1 MLSYQVTAK
10 SMPHQGIN
18 PNGSGTL
25 MDDQVDLDQGQFH
38 RPHHAAASCGRTHN
52 LYVTGVSPVW
62 MMISFVHLV
71 LMLWL
76 IGVYVGAPADDTGWP
91 HFEIYFTTNRI

>member
-1 MLSYQVTAK
+1 MLSYQVRVQSKPQQALD
-10 SMPHQGIN
+10 

-25 MDDQVDLDQGQFH
+25 MDDQIHLDQVDFC
-38 RPHHAAASCGRTHN
+38 RPQHDATSSGRTHN
-52 LYVTGVSPVW
+52 LYVTGVSLVW

-76 IGVYVGAPADDTGWP
+76 IVGAPSDDPGSP